1 MKLLKI
7 ISKKIIPINI
17 IMNNLRLFS
26 RSFHAFKK
34 PPPSYMFKRPVVPS
48 DFDPYHLKKNIYD
61 CENEKWTSEDKKIK
75 NNNKKTHK
83 TINKHT

>member
-1 MKLLKI
+1 MKLLKKI
-7 ISKKIIPINI
+7 KKIPINI

-34 PPPSYMFKRPVVPS
+34 PSPSYMFKRPVVPS

-75 NNNKKTHK
+75 NNKKTHK